1 MRTADS
7 NCTAPFLSALPLL
20 PHLRFCALMRAG
32 GSPVANTRSNIVAA
46 FRMVAGVA
54 IPLGAVCAA
63 VRVCKDGLI
72 TGEFTDWVKAAGTH

>member
-1 MRTADS
+1 M
-7 NCTAPFLSALPLL
+7 
-20 PHLRFCALMRAG
+20 
-32 GSPVANTRSNIVAA
+32 ANTRSNIVAA